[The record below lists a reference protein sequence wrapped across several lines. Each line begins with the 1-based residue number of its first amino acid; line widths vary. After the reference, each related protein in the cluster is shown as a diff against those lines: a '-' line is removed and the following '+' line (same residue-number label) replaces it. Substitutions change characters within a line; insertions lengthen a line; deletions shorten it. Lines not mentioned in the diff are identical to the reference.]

1 MTITLSFKNKLDRYN
16 RDTIRFYVVHL
27 NQRKWINTGIK
38 IEPKYMDKRTWRV
51 KVSSK
56 NQEEYNIALSN
67 AKEKIN
73 KALTKFETNQFTYNQ
88 VVAYLK
94 GEIDYG
100 TVDKYIETV
109 IKNSRSEYTYTDY
122 KNTLSAFKKHLGIS
136 KETEVTFTEFS
147 SFETL
152 DRFKR
157 QALKTIAPTSLNS
170 YWNKIRAILNDA
182 YDKGYIF
189 EKFTLKK
196 SLRVQ
201 GRPSKSIQTI
211 TPEEFRKA
219 IEKCNSIFDAQA
231 LALYLLMFGLRG
243 MYPSDITALKD
254 AEYKCND
261 FNTKDPY
268 LNIFNDGKEY
278 LVHRR
283 VKTKNSSNDDLI
295 IRIDRNIPFLLNNLK
310 KLFKVTHIDRGVLS
324 KNELALF
331 DYNLQDASFH
341 KNLWDVY
348 QKRIKITL
356 GFSFQTARKT
366 YNTYATELEVSNTVR
381 DILLGHAPK
390 SINEKHYVNRN
401 TIKLS
406 KKVQDAHTEILEDFE
421 FEALSQKLYVKMI
434 NYWSKHDKQKTKD
447 LLLNDIEEKIKKV
460 FL

>member
-16 RDTIRFYVVHL
+16 RDTIRFYVVHS

-38 IEPKYMDKRTWRV
+38 IEPKYMDTRTWRV
-51 KVSSK
+51 KVSSQ

-88 VVAYLK
+88 VVSYLK

-100 TVDKYIETV
+100 SVDKYIETV

-196 SLRVQ
+196 NLRVQ

-211 TPEEFRKA
+211 TPEEFQIA

-261 FNTKDPY
+261 FDKKNPY
-268 LNIFNDGKEY
+268 LNLFNDGNKY
-278 LVHRR
+278 IIHRR
-283 VKTKNSSNDDLI
+283 VKTKNRSNDDLI
-295 IRIDRNIPFLLNNLK
+295 IRIDDYIPFLLNNLK
-310 KLFKVTHIDRGVLS
+310 KLFKITHKDKGILS
-324 KNELALF
+324 KNKLALL
-331 DYNLQDASFH
+331 DYNLQDERFH
-341 KNLWDVY
+341 RNLWDVY
-348 QKRIKITL
+348 QKRIKNLL
-356 GFSFQTARKT
+356 GFSFNTARKT
-366 YNTYATELEVSNTVR
+366 YNTFATELEVSNTVR
-381 DILLGHAPK
+381 DILLGHSPQ
-390 SINEKHYVNRN
+390 SINEKHYINRR

-406 KKVQDAHTEILEDFE
+406 KKVQDAHTEILEDFK
-421 FEALSQKLYVKMI
+421 FQDLSLQLYFKML
-434 NYWSKHDKQKTKD
+434 NYWDEKDKDKAI
-447 LLLNDIEEKIKKV
+447 DIMMEYKK
-460 FL
+460 